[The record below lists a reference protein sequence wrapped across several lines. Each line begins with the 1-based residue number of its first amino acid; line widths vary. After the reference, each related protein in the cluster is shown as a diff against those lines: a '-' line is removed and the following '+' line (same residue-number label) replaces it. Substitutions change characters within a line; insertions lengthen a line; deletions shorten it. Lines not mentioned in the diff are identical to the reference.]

1 MALERPSERVLS
13 GCKGEVVKQLEMLV
27 ADDVG
32 EVDKGCRFGVE
43 NGVRVTLR
51 VTV

>member
-1 MALERPSERVLS
+1 M
-13 GCKGEVVKQLEMLV
+13 GKQLEMLV
-27 ADDVG
+27 VDDVG
-32 EVDKGCRFGVE
+32 EMGKGCRFGVE